1 MKKLLVAL
9 AAVVFGPAALAQNTI
24 KVGIVAFI
32 SGPAAAP
39 FGVPAKNAAEFVIDE
54 LNAGKGP
61 APYASKGFGGSA
73 IETVI
78 IDEAGSTT
86 TQVTEFR
93 NLVQRQNVDLVI
105 GYISS
110 GNCLA
115 IAPVAEELKKFTN
128 FFDCGTP
135 RIFEDAS
142 YKYVFR
148 TSPTATMDS
157 VGAALYVKDARK
169 SIKSIAGIN
178 QNYAWGQDSW
188 GDFEAAM
195 KVLVPGVEVKT
206 SQMPKLFAG
215 QYNAEISAILG
226 AKADVV
232 HSSFWDGDL
241 EALIL
246 QGGPRGLM
254 KSSMTILT
262 TGETAMHKLGSQIPD
277 GTVLGARGPFGPY
290 APKNPYNSWF
300 STGFQKRYNA
310 PPNSASYQ
318 MAQAILG
325 SNADVLHSSF
335 FDGDLEALLLQGAPR
350 ELMKKSL
357 TVLTTGETAMYKLP
371 QQSPDGTILGARG
384 PFGVYAPANAYNKW
398 YAEGYRAK
406 YKEEPNYAS
415 YQMVQ
420 AILGVKAAF
429 EKAMEKSGGK
439 KPTNEQ
445 VGDALKGAEFDG
457 PGGHVKMAL
466 GKGHQAVMETVYGQ
480 TKLVN
485 GKITMVNVK
494 RYPAEKV
501 NPPEG
506 VKAADWIKAGF
517 KK

>member
-1 MKKLLVAL
+1 MKRVLLGVA
-9 AAVVFGPAALAQNTI
+9 AIAFSTFAFGQNTVKI
-24 KVGIVAFI
+24 GIVAFI

-39 FGVPAKNAAEFVIDE
+39 FGVPAKQAADFVVEE
-54 LNAGKGP
+54 LNAGKVPGP
-61 APYASKGFGGSA
+61 YSKKGYGGAS

-78 IDEAGSTT
+78 VDEAGTTT

-93 NLVQRQNVDLVI
+93 NLVQKHNVDLVI

-128 FFDCGTP
+128 FYDCGTP
-135 RIFEDAS
+135 RIFEDGS

-148 TSPTATMDS
+148 TSSHATKDS
-157 VGAALYVKDARK
+157 VGAALYVKDLK
-169 SIKSIAGIN
+169 PNLKSIAGLN

-188 GDFEAAM
+188 GDFELAM
-195 KVLVPGVEVKT
+195 KMLVPSLEVKT

-215 QYNAEISAILG
+215 QYNAEISALLG
-226 AKADVV
+226 AKADVI

-254 KSSMTILT
+254 KQSMTILT
-262 TGETAMHKLGSQIPD
+262 AGETVMHKLADQIPD

-290 APKNPYNSWF
+290 APNN
-300 STGFQKRYNA
+300 RYNQWFA
-310 PPNSASYQ
+310 KGYEAKFKVPANYVSYQ

-325 SNADVLHSSF
+325 V
-335 FDGDLEALLLQGAPR
+335 
-350 ELMKKSL
+350 
-357 TVLTTGETAMYKLP
+357 KL
-371 QQSPDGTILGARG
+371 A
-384 PFGVYAPANAYNKW
+384 W
-398 YAEGYRAK
+398 
-406 YKEEPNYAS
+406 
-415 YQMVQ
+415 
-420 AILGVKAAF
+420 
-429 EKAMEKSGGK
+429 EKAMEKNGGK
-439 KPTNEQ
+439 KPSNEE
-445 VGDALKGAEFDG
+445 VGAALENMTFEG
-457 PGGHVKMAL
+457 PGGTVKMAL
-466 GKGHQAVMETVYGQ
+466 GKGHQAIMETAYGQ

-485 GKITMVNVK
+485 GKLTLVNVK

-506 VKAADWIKAGF
+506 VKSSDWIKNGF

>member
-1 MKKLLVAL
+1 LKKLAVCGLVA
-9 AAVVFGPAALAQNTI
+9 AVPAAAIAQDSVKIGFVT
-24 KVGIVAFI
+24 FL

-39 FGVPAKNAAEFVIDE
+39 FGVPAKNAVEFVVEE

-61 APYASKGFGGSA
+61 APYNRKGYGGA
-73 IETVI
+73 GIETLI

-93 NLVQRQNVDLVI
+93 NLVQRHQVDLVI
-105 GYISS
+105 GYVSS

-115 IAPVAEELKKFTN
+115 IAPVAEELKKLTD

-157 VGAALYVKDARK
+157 VGAALYVKDLRPKLKA
-169 SIKSIAGIN
+169 IAGIN

-195 KVLVPGVEVKT
+195 KVLAPQVEVKT

-215 QYNAEISAILG
+215 QYNAEISALLS
-226 AKADVV
+226 ANADVI

-254 KSSMTILT
+254 KKSITILT
-262 TGETAMHKLGSQIPD
+262 TGETAMHKLGAQIPD
-277 GTVLGARGPFGPY
+277 GTVLGARGPFGPF
-290 APKNPYNSWF
+290 APNNRYNQWF
-300 STGFQKRYNA
+300 LKGFQAKFKGDQ
-310 PPNSASYQ
+310 PNYASYQ

-325 SNADVLHSSF
+325 V
-335 FDGDLEALLLQGAPR
+335 
-350 ELMKKSL
+350 
-357 TVLTTGETAMYKLP
+357 KL
-371 QQSPDGTILGARG
+371 A
-384 PFGVYAPANAYNKW
+384 W
-398 YAEGYRAK
+398 
-406 YKEEPNYAS
+406 
-415 YQMVQ
+415 
-420 AILGVKAAF
+420 
-429 EKAMEKSGGK
+429 EKAQEANGGK

-445 VGDALKGAEFDG
+445 VCAALENMTYEG
-457 PGGHVKMAL
+457 PGGTVRLAN
-466 GKGHQAVMETVYGQ
+466 GIGHQAVMETVYGQ
-480 TKLVN
+480 TRYADGKLS
-485 GKITMVNVK
+485 IVNVK
-494 RYPAEKV
+494 RYPADKV
-501 NPPEG
+501 NPPQG
-506 VKAADWIKAGF
+506 MKAADWIKSGF

>member
-1 MKKLLVAL
+1 MKTVVAALMAAAL
-9 AAVVFGPAALAQNTI
+9 APAALAQNVKIGVVT
-24 KVGIVAFI
+24 FL

-39 FGVPAKNAAEFVIDE
+39 FGVPARNAAEFVVDE

-61 APYASKGFGGSA
+61 APYGKKGFGGA
-73 IETVI
+73 TIETVML
-78 IDEAGSTT
+78 DEAGSTT

-105 GYISS
+105 GYVSS

-115 IAPVAEELKKFTN
+115 IAPVAEELKKLVN

-135 RIFEDAS
+135 RIFEDGS

-157 VGAALYVKDARK
+157 VGAALYVKDARA

-188 GDFEAAM
+188 ADFELAM
-195 KVLVPGVEVKT
+195 KVLVPALEVKT

-215 QYNAEISAILG
+215 QYNAEISALLG
-226 AKADVV
+226 AGADVI

-262 TGETAMHKLGSQIPD
+262 TGETAMHKLGAQIPD

-290 APKNPYNSWF
+290 APNNRYNQWF
-300 STGFQKRYNA
+300 LKGFESRYNA
-310 PPNSASYQ
+310 QPNYASYQ

-325 SNADVLHSSF
+325 V
-335 FDGDLEALLLQGAPR
+335 
-350 ELMKKSL
+350 
-357 TVLTTGETAMYKLP
+357 KL
-371 QQSPDGTILGARG
+371 A
-384 PFGVYAPANAYNKW
+384 W
-398 YAEGYRAK
+398 
-406 YKEEPNYAS
+406 
-415 YQMVQ
+415 
-420 AILGVKAAF
+420 
-429 EKAMEKSGGK
+429 EKAQDANGGK
-439 KPTNEQ
+439 RPTNEQ
-445 VGDALKGAEFDG
+445 VGAALENATFEG
-457 PGGHVKMAL
+457 PGGTVRMAN
-466 GKGHQAVMETVYGQ
+466 GKGHQAVMETAYGT

-485 GKITMVNVK
+485 GKLTLVNVK

-506 VKAADWIKAGF
+506 MKAADWIKSGF
-517 KK
+517 KAN